1 MTENNISPLQVMLA
15 QPDYVFSC
23 IDEFGRAIQF
33 FSETN
38 REVMQSSL
46 VAYVEAGNFDCPE
59 DVIAA
64 IFWLLFFKSKYGSC
78 GLFSEFDP
86 LLNGRALALLSSP
99 FRYSN
104 ADSVTEVSSDAK

>member
-1 MTENNISPLQVMLA
+1 MSENNVSPLQVMLE

-23 IDEFGRAIQF
+23 IDEFCRAILF

-38 REVMQSSL
+38 REVIHSSL

-59 DVIAA
+59 DVVAA

-78 GLFSEFDP
+78 GFYPEFDP

-104 ADSVTEVSSDAK
+104 ADSVTEVCSDV